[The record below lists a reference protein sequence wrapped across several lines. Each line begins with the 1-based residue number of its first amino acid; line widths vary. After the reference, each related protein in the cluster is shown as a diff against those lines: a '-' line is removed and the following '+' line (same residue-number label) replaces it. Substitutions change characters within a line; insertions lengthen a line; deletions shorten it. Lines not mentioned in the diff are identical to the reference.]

1 MNRRDIFK
9 SLLALPVVGCVASQ
23 DTIAPD
29 TITTD
34 TDIKELM
41 RRIIAEKDMD
51 RAPID
56 TDDRYFDNWL
66 DNHNKDEMHL

>member
-9 SLLALPVVGCVASQ
+9 SLLGVGAVALVAKPEKKPKFPFYRTYWKRDGDKYTYVV
-23 DTIAPD
+23 
-29 TITTD
+29 
-34 TDIKELM
+34 
-41 RRIIAEKDMD
+41 
-51 RAPID
+51 D